1 MKTRYFFPTLLL
13 LSLLW
18 SCDQLDELD
27 EIQGVQYDAEYA
39 VPLAN
44 LGVSLDR
51 ILQNFEQRASLTIDQ
66 QGLFHFEYTGEVLTE
81 TGSEVFEEIEQTFQE
96 ITDITPNGIPVL
108 LPRIP
113 IPYKDE
119 LDIEVDLIRLK
130 QGQFSYEFQSLN
142 PDEVTVRIDLP
153 QFFVNGTPMSFTHQL
168 PAYSGS
174 GNPPSF
180 SNKNNPVDLSSIEV
194 IPQNDTIYIE
204 YTATNSNGQ
213 IVPLNNFFIRFDNIK
228 LSFAQGF
235 LGTNIYD
242 GPLDTIDIDFFD
254 AWIAGDVFFKD
265 PEITYVLE
273 NSFGIPTRSLVNR
286 FDIVTIEGNNLP
298 LESPLVE
305 NGIDFPYP
313 TLDEIGQVKSQE
325 YLFTKEN
332 SNIQDILSSK
342 PDEVIYDIDA
352 LTHPDGN
359 RDIRGFITDSSFY
372 RVRVL
377 VDLPLEGSAADFE
390 ARDTVQVN
398 LDDFQDLD
406 SVGVKIVAENTL
418 PLSVDIQIFFVDENG
433 TLTEMLSDNDIRVI
447 EAAPVDENGN
457 VTGSSDLTTFIPI
470 ADSRLGALLAAK
482 ELVLKAVFST
492 PSAAPVRITEEQR
505 LQLGIGAIFKIS
517 N

>member
-1 MKTRYFFPTLLL
+1 MKIRYYTLFFLILAA
-13 LSLLW
+13 LW

-27 EIQGVQYDAEYA
+27 EIQGVKYDAEYA

-51 ILQNFEQRASLTIDQ
+51 ILQNFEERATLTVDQ
-66 QGLFHFEYTGEVLTE
+66 QGLFHFEYAGEVLTE
-81 TGSEVFEEIEQTFQE
+81 TGSEVFEEIEKTFQE
-96 ITDITPNGIPVL
+96 ITDITPRGIPVL

-119 LDIEVDLIRLK
+119 LDIEVDLIRVK
-130 QGQFSYEFQSLN
+130 EGQFSYEFQSLN

-153 QFFVNGTPMSFTHQL
+153 QFFLNGTPLSFTHQL

-174 GNPPSF
+174 GDPPSF
-180 SNKNNPVDLSSIEV
+180 SNKNDPVDLSAVEV

-204 YTATNSNGQ
+204 YTATNSNG
-213 IVPLNNFFIRFDNIK
+213 VPVILNDFFIRFDDIK

-235 LGTNIYD
+235 LGTNVYD
-242 GPLDTIDIDFFD
+242 GPLDSIEIDFFD
-254 AWIAGDVFFKD
+254 AWIAGEVSFKD

-273 NSFGIPTRSLVNR
+273 NSFGIPTRSIVNR
-286 FDIVTIEGNNLP
+286 FDVITVEGDALA
-298 LESPLVE
+298 LESPLIE

-313 TLDEIGQVKSQE
+313 TLAEIGQVKSE
-325 YLFTKEN
+325 EFLFTKDN
-332 SNIQDILSSK
+332 SNIADILSSK
-342 PDEVIYDIDA
+342 PVEVIYDVDA

-398 LDDFQDLD
+398 LDDFEDLD
-406 SVGVKIVAENTL
+406 SVSVKIVAENTL
-418 PLSVDIQIFFVDENG
+418 PLAVDIQIFFVDENG
-433 TLTEMLSDNDIRVI
+433 VLTEMLAENDIRVI
-447 EAAPVDENGN
+447 DAAPVDADGN
-457 VTGSSDLTTFIPI
+457 VTGSSKLTTFIPI
-470 ADSRLGALLAAK
+470 AGSRLEALLDSE
-482 ELVLKAVFST
+482 ELILRAIFST
-492 PSAAPVRITEEQR
+492 PAEVPVRLTNDQR
-505 LQLGIGAIFKIS
+505 LQLGLGAIFKIS